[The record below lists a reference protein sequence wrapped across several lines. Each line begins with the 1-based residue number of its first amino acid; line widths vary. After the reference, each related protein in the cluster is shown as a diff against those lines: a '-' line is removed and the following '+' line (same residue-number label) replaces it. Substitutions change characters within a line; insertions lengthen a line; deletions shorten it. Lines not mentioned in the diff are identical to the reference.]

1 MFKESIVAIVT
12 PFNKEGIDIS
22 ALEKLI
28 ERQII
33 AGTKGIV
40 VCGTTGEGTLLTR
53 HERTLLIKEA
63 VRISGK
69 RIPIIVGCSS
79 SSTTESIEFAIESE
93 TLGANGI
100 LVMTPFYVKPSAKG
114 IIHHFRQIHDA
125 MKLPIVI
132 YNHPGRSGI
141 DLSIEILKELFK
153 FDRIVSLKDSNTD
166 LSRVG
171 KLKQCLKKNDSLL
184 SGDDPTAI
192 DYLKEGGHGCISVTA
207 NILPKLCQD
216 VMNMWFGGE
225 RKKAMTLEEKLAPF
239 HEACVL
245 ESNPQPVK
253 YALYKMGLIS
263 DMIRSPLIIA
273 EKSTQDV
280 MNKLIEKNKLCR

>member
-12 PFNKEGIDIS
+12 PFNKDGIDIS
-22 ALEKLI
+22 ALEKLV

-33 AGTKGIV
+33 AGTRGIV
-40 VCGTTGEGTLLTR
+40 VCATTGEGTLLTR
-53 HERTLLIKEA
+53 LERTLLVKET

-79 SSTTESIEFAIESE
+79 SSTTESIEFAMESE
-93 TLGANGI
+93 TLGADGI
-100 LVMTPFYVKPSAKG
+100 LVMTPFYVKPSIKG

-125 MKLPIVI
+125 MKLPIII

-141 DLSIEILKELFK
+141 DLSIDILKELFK

-171 KLKQCLKKNDSLL
+171 KLKKCLKKNDSLL

-216 VMNMWFGGE
+216 VMDMWFRGE

-280 MNKLIEKNKLCR
+280 MNKLIEKNKLCN

>member
-12 PFNKEGIDIS
+12 PFNKDGIDIS

-53 HERTLLIKEA
+53 TERALLVKEA
-63 VRISGK
+63 VRISKK
-69 RIPIIVGCSS
+69 RVPIIVGCSA
-79 SSTTESIEFAIESE
+79 SSTAESIEFAVEAE
-93 TLGANGI
+93 NLEADAI

-114 IIHHFRQIHDA
+114 IIHHFRQIHES
-125 MKLPIVI
+125 MKLPIII

-141 DLSIEILKELFK
+141 DLSIDILKELFK
-153 FDRIVSLKDSNTD
+153 FERIVSLKDSNTD
-166 LSRVG
+166 LSRVA
-171 KLKQCLKKNDSLL
+171 KLKKCLKKNDSLL

-207 NILPKLCQD
+207 NITPKLCQD
-216 VMNMWFGGE
+216 VMEMWFKGE
-225 RKKAMTLEEKLAPF
+225 RKKAMTIEEKLAPF
-239 HEACVL
+239 HEACIL

-253 YALYKMGLIS
+253 YALYKMGLVS
-263 DMIRSPLIIA
+263 DIIRSPLVMA
-273 EKSTQDV
+273 ETSTQGV
-280 MNKLIEKNKLCR
+280 MDALIEKNKLSG